1 MERGEFD
8 DDIIDDDVDID
19 GGDSKLVSSPVV
31 FEQTVLESN
40 LSPDVGI
47 IENSGIDGIEE
58 NESDDN
64 PENETEPESDLIVLD
79 PDHVSH
85 QKNNMLVFNCFC
97 ECFVIFCSILY
108 HLYNLKNMKNTHGGV
123 LLLVKLRATI
133 LHGCF
138 SCFLNCT
145 SSTKSRK
152 ASQLK
157 K

>member
-40 LSPDVGI
+40 LSPNVGI

-64 PENETEPESDLIVLD
+64 PENEAEPESDLIVLD
-79 PDHVSH
+79 PDHVSY
-85 QKNNMLVFNCFC
+85 QKNNMLVLNCF
-97 ECFVIFCSILY
+97 V
-108 HLYNLKNMKNTHGGV
+108 TV
-123 LLLVKLRATI
+123 LWYFARFYTI
-133 LHGCF
+133 Y
-138 SCFLNCT
+138 T
-145 SSTKSRK
+145 I
-152 ASQLK
+152 
-157 K
+157 